1 MATTTEVDM
10 SIKDIADRMQMNP
23 RTINLWRSN
32 AEQRL
37 GKPLG
42 YKVGKVTYFKPD
54 EVREILKSRESGNS
68 GNSG

>member
-1 MATTTEVDM
+1 MATTTEVDLL
-10 SIKDIADRMQMNP
+10 IKDIADRIQMHP
-23 RTINLWRSN
+23 RTVNLWRST

-54 EVREILKSRESGNS
+54 EVREILKAREARN
-68 GNSG
+68 